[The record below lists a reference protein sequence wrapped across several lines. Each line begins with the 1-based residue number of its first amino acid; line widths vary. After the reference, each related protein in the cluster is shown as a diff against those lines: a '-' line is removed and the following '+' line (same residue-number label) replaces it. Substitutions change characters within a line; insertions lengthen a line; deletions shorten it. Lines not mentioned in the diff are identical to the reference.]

1 MIMCRMSMTK
11 LIFSWVS
18 LYPLPHHSELN
29 GEYTILQYHTSG
41 GFCSMMHMGTGLL
54 SPLA

>member
-1 MIMCRMSMTK
+1 MIICRMIMTK